1 MLKHIAKNYLSNFCI
16 AFFIGLSSSSG
27 LAQLKDDAISPNI
40 VAISDRLT
48 GKIELSESEKRWVDA
63 NHKIRFW
70 VSTEAPP
77 YFYDKKNPIGLAI
90 DHAKIVCTVY
100 RLHCEFKD
108 QFSGSFSEAIPFAG
122 TADGPDVFMTGR
134 FLPERLKYVL
144 YTNQYLF
151 SPWVIITRTDG
162 VQIISLSDL
171 HGKKI
176 VGVKGFVV
184 NGLVRKEVSEF
195 EFIEKKTQLEA
206 LQTISS
212 GVGDAYVADLVNAT
226 FMIAQ
231 YGMSNLK
238 VAAPTNFPI
247 QGESMMV
254 RKDWPELVT
263 LTNKV
268 LDTLTEQ
275 EKQSLREKWFSVRF
289 DYGKWRT
296 IAIYVFI
303 FGVML
308 FLGLILFWLWNKRL
322 KKEKV
327 RIQALLDERER
338 MVSSL
343 LKANKTAVTG
353 ALSASIAH
361 ELNQPL
367 GASNINIQ
375 FLKSKLEK
383 GQLNPELG
391 KEVLDDLERDNKR
404 AATIVGSL
412 RSIFTE
418 SGIKNEEVKV
428 GQIIDSV
435 LEIVNSDLMAKNIQV
450 NLNVDQ
456 TLRVQ
461 VKDAEF
467 QQVFLNLINNAV
479 QSISSLGAVKGHIQ
493 IEATQNEE
501 KAQISISDNGS
512 GVPKEQQL
520 GLFELLNT
528 TKETGMGLGLW
539 LCKHIITRYGGSI
552 YYKDAVGRGAKF
564 VIELPLF
571 NKNKMGLS

>member
-1 MLKHIAKNYLSNFCI
+1 MKYANEIFFLVFALILWGLLYGSRFLLTFGKPSQSEKLWLIALTLTASSFTLFSLASTISLSLLTLANTCFIANFIYFALFCRSLNRPIPKNAHIFICSGLLAFAVFFEYLRQSGLFVERVGLISLIAASCFIWQLLELKRLKGIESTQLRFLIYTTVIELSLTIARFAVLYIDGGRSTPNLYQEG
-16 AFFIGLSSSSG
+16 ALSSSIRWAWLG
-27 LAQLKDDAISPNI
+27 ISI
-40 VAISDRLT
+40 LSYVAVLGYWLEKIS
-48 GKIELSESEKRWVDA
+48 
-63 NHKIRFW
+63 
-70 VSTEAPP
+70 
-77 YFYDKKNPIGLAI
+77 
-90 DHAKIVCTVY
+90 
-100 RLHCEFKD
+100 
-108 QFSGSFSEAIPFAG
+108 
-122 TADGPDVFMTGR
+122 
-134 FLPERLKYVL
+134 
-144 YTNQYLF
+144 
-151 SPWVIITRTDG
+151 
-162 VQIISLSDL
+162 
-171 HGKKI
+171 
-176 VGVKGFVV
+176 
-184 NGLVRKEVSEF
+184 
-195 EFIEKKTQLEA
+195 IEKAQA
-206 LQTISS
+206 LQNSS
-212 GVGDAYVADLVNAT
+212 KV
-226 FMIAQ
+226 IA
-231 YGMSNLK
+231 L
-238 VAAPTNFPI
+238 
-247 QGESMMV
+247 
-254 RKDWPELVT
+254 
-263 LTNKV
+263 
-268 LDTLTEQ
+268 
-275 EKQSLREKWFSVRF
+275 LREKERL
-289 DYGKWRT
+289 
-296 IAIYVFI
+296 I
-303 FGVML
+303 M
-308 FLGLILFWLWNKRL
+308 GL
-322 KKEKV
+322 
-327 RIQALLDERER
+327 
-338 MVSSL
+338 M
-343 LKANKTAVTG
+343 KANKTAVTG

-375 FLKSKLEK
+375 FLKSKLDK

-539 LCKHIITRYGGSI
+539 LCKHIITRYEGSI

>member
-1 MLKHIAKNYLSNFCI
+1 MKYANEIFFLVLALILWGLLYGSRFLLTFGKPSQSEKLWLIALTLTASSFTLFSLASTISLSLLTLANTCFIANYIYFALFCRSLNRPILKNAHIFICSGLLAFAVFFEYLRQSGLFVERVGLISLI
-16 AFFIGLSSSSG
+16 AASCFIWQLLELKRLKGIESTQLRFLIYTTVIELSLTIARFAVLYIDGGRSTPNLYQEGALSSSIRWAWLG
-27 LAQLKDDAISPNI
+27 ISI
-40 VAISDRLT
+40 LSYVAVLGYWLEKIS
-48 GKIELSESEKRWVDA
+48 
-63 NHKIRFW
+63 
-70 VSTEAPP
+70 
-77 YFYDKKNPIGLAI
+77 
-90 DHAKIVCTVY
+90 
-100 RLHCEFKD
+100 
-108 QFSGSFSEAIPFAG
+108 
-122 TADGPDVFMTGR
+122 
-134 FLPERLKYVL
+134 
-144 YTNQYLF
+144 
-151 SPWVIITRTDG
+151 
-162 VQIISLSDL
+162 
-171 HGKKI
+171 
-176 VGVKGFVV
+176 
-184 NGLVRKEVSEF
+184 
-195 EFIEKKTQLEA
+195 IEKAQA
-206 LQTISS
+206 LQNSS
-212 GVGDAYVADLVNAT
+212 KV
-226 FMIAQ
+226 IA
-231 YGMSNLK
+231 L
-238 VAAPTNFPI
+238 
-247 QGESMMV
+247 
-254 RKDWPELVT
+254 
-263 LTNKV
+263 
-268 LDTLTEQ
+268 
-275 EKQSLREKWFSVRF
+275 LREKERL
-289 DYGKWRT
+289 
-296 IAIYVFI
+296 I
-303 FGVML
+303 M
-308 FLGLILFWLWNKRL
+308 GL
-322 KKEKV
+322 
-327 RIQALLDERER
+327 
-338 MVSSL
+338 M
-343 LKANKTAVTG
+343 KANKTAVTG

-375 FLKSKLEK
+375 FLKSKLDK

-418 SGIKNEEVKV
+418 SGIKNEDVKV

-539 LCKHIITRYGGSI
+539 LCKHIITRYEGSI
-552 YYKDAVGRGAKF
+552 YYKDSVGRGAKF

>member
-1 MLKHIAKNYLSNFCI
+1 MKYANEIFFLVFALILWGLLYGSRFLLTFGKPSQSEKLWLIALTLTASSFTLFSLASTISLSLLTLANTCFIANFIYFALFCRSLNSLIPKNAHILICSGLLAFAVFFEYLRQSGLFVERVGLISLIAASCFILQLLELRRLKGIESTQLRFLIYTTVIELSLTITRFAVLYIDGGRSTPNLYQEG
-16 AFFIGLSSSSG
+16 ALSSSIRWAWLG
-27 LAQLKDDAISPNI
+27 ISI
-40 VAISDRLT
+40 LSYVAVLGYWLEKIS
-48 GKIELSESEKRWVDA
+48 
-63 NHKIRFW
+63 
-70 VSTEAPP
+70 
-77 YFYDKKNPIGLAI
+77 
-90 DHAKIVCTVY
+90 
-100 RLHCEFKD
+100 
-108 QFSGSFSEAIPFAG
+108 
-122 TADGPDVFMTGR
+122 
-134 FLPERLKYVL
+134 
-144 YTNQYLF
+144 
-151 SPWVIITRTDG
+151 
-162 VQIISLSDL
+162 
-171 HGKKI
+171 
-176 VGVKGFVV
+176 
-184 NGLVRKEVSEF
+184 
-195 EFIEKKTQLEA
+195 IEKAQA
-206 LQTISS
+206 LQNSS
-212 GVGDAYVADLVNAT
+212 KV
-226 FMIAQ
+226 IA
-231 YGMSNLK
+231 L
-238 VAAPTNFPI
+238 
-247 QGESMMV
+247 
-254 RKDWPELVT
+254 
-263 LTNKV
+263 
-268 LDTLTEQ
+268 
-275 EKQSLREKWFSVRF
+275 LREKERL
-289 DYGKWRT
+289 
-296 IAIYVFI
+296 I
-303 FGVML
+303 M
-308 FLGLILFWLWNKRL
+308 GL
-322 KKEKV
+322 
-327 RIQALLDERER
+327 
-338 MVSSL
+338 M
-343 LKANKTAVTG
+343 KANKTAVTG

-375 FLKSKLEK
+375 FLKSKLDK

-418 SGIKNEEVKV
+418 SGTKTKDVKV

-461 VKDAEF
+461 IKDAEF

-539 LCKHIITRYGGSI
+539 LCKHIITRYEGSI

-571 NKNKMGLS
+571 TKNKMSHS